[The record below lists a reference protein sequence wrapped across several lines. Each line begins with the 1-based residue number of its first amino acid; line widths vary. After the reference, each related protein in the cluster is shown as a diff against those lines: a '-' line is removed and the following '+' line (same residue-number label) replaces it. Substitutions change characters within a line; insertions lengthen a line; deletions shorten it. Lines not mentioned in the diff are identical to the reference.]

1 MVISMRKTLIILP
14 LLLAASPALAQ
25 EPSPGIQLPRE
36 LTDPEA
42 QMRLAAKLQSISS
55 ALLGIRVGELA
66 AAVEGREATPA
77 ERNVTLGDM
86 VRRKDPNF
94 DRDVAREVATVG
106 PKIQRSMQT
115 VSRALPQVMRDVAD
129 AQRSIDRAVANL
141 PDPTYPQ
148 R

>member
-1 MVISMRKTLIILP
+1 MRKILVILP
-14 LLLAASPALAQ
+14 LLLSANPAFAQ
-25 EPSPGIQLPRE
+25 EAPPAFQLPRE

-42 QMRLAAKLQSISS
+42 QMRLAIKLQQMSN
-55 ALLGIRVGELA
+55 ALLNVRVGEMRA
-66 AAVEGREATPA
+66 ALEGRDASPR
-77 ERNVTLGDM
+77 ERNETVGDI

-106 PKIQRSMQT
+106 PKIQHSVQALSRTLPRVMQ
-115 VSRALPQVMRDVAD
+115 DVAD
-129 AQRSIDRAVANL
+129 AQRSIDRAVSNL

>member
-1 MVISMRKTLIILP
+1 
-14 LLLAASPALAQ
+14 
-25 EPSPGIQLPRE
+25 
-36 LTDPEA
+36 
-42 QMRLAAKLQSISS
+42 
-55 ALLGIRVGELA
+55 VGELG

-77 ERNVTLGDM
+77 ERNVTIGDM

-106 PKIQRSMQT
+106 PKIQRSMQAL
-115 VSRALPQVMRDVAD
+115 SRTLPRVMRDVED
-129 AQRSIDRAVANL
+129 AQRSIDRAVSNL